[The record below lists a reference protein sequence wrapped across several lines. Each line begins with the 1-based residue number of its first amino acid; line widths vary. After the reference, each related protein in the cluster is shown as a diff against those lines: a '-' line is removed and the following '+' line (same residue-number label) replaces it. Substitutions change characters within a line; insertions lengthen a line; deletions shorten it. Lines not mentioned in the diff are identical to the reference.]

1 MDNLA
6 QNWSVEKFIRL
17 LIEAW
22 RLERRLERPN
32 AYVWPF
38 LFSAVAAA
46 TSMSDLVGGW
56 IRVHLPDAVAGKYP
70 NAGAEWVDAD

>member
-6 QNWSVEKFIRL
+6 QNGASRNSIRL

-46 TSMSDLVGGW
+46 TSMSDLVGGRL
-56 IRVHLPDAVAGKYP
+56 RVHLPDAMAGKYP
-70 NAGAEWVDAD
+70 NAGAEWVDVD